1 MKKAVLKEVPLL
13 VIVLLPF
20 IYLAYIWQDLPD
32 EVAVHWNLQG
42 EIDRYGDKTELLL
55 IPFLLPL
62 LIYLIFL
69 LVPVIDPKKKIK
81 NMGSKYHSLKVL
93 LTSFMSLLALYILYS
108 SKNESLSNPNY
119 IVLSMGVLFLI
130 LGNYMKTIKAN
141 YFIGIKTPWT
151 LENETV
157 WKDTHKLAGKL
168 WFGGGLLIVLG
179 SLILSKENT
188 FPLMIAVIICIS
200 LIPVVYSYIRFKQLS
215 NNQKV

>member
-20 IYLAYIWQDLPD
+20 IYLAYIWPDLPD
-32 EVAVHWNLQG
+32 QVAVHWNLQG

-93 LTSFMSLLALYILYS
+93 LTSFMSLLA
-108 SKNESLSNPNY
+108 
-119 IVLSMGVLFLI
+119 F
-130 LGNYMKTIKAN
+130 
-141 YFIGIKTPWT
+141 
-151 LENETV
+151 
-157 WKDTHKLAGKL
+157 
-168 WFGGGLLIVLG
+168 
-179 SLILSKENT
+179 
-188 FPLMIAVIICIS
+188 
-200 LIPVVYSYIRFKQLS
+200 R
-215 NNQKV
+215 